1 MKKITVY
8 LMLILAVFSTGCE
21 DVIKVDLDSAPPI
34 LDIDAAI
41 NWKKGT

>member
-21 DVIKVDLDSAPPI
+21 DVIQVDLDSAPPKLVI
-34 LDIDAAI
+34 EAAI
-41 NWKKGT
+41 N